1 MSPIYVDKREKL
13 EIRGKVVMVI
23 RKVATTA
30 M

>member
-1 MSPIYVDKREKL
+1 MQPIMIKGSEKL

-23 RKVATTA
+23 RKVGGLA